1 MLETLLS
8 LLTEISTRYADRRV
22 QVFKVW
28 AESGEGEW
36 VALNGKV
43 LDEDTLADLRT
54 CLETQ
59 LPGLQVDYAGIRVLR
74 GTYTRRKYV
83 ATNLTGLYDQPGWQ
97 ACMLSQLFYGWEL
110 EVLEECGPWAFV
122 RQVDGYL
129 GWTYLPYLT
138 ESPSPDPTHLVIVP
152 ASYIRSEITA
162 GSQVVGRLL
171 CGTAAQVVRWAN
183 HSAEIDAQV
192 WGWVNASDLR
202 ALEDLPR
209 LSDTERRA
217 MLVADATRLTG
228 VPYLEGGC
236 SAMGID
242 SSGLIQLIHRLVGIE
257 IPRDADM
264 QYAQGRKVEPP
275 FQSGDLLFFKEEGD
289 YPAKRGDP
297 AKRDDP
303 AIHHVGVSLGGWRII
318 HSSRE
323 RNGVYFTDVIDDPKL
338 KADFVEARSFF

>member
-1 MLETLLS
+1 MFEILQS
-8 LLTEISTRYADRRV
+8 LLVDISSRYADRRV
-22 QVFKVW
+22 QVFEVQ

-43 LDEDTLADLRT
+43 LDDYTLTDLRT
-54 CLETQ
+54 CLESQ
-59 LPGLQVDYAGIRVLR
+59 VPGLQVDYAGIRVLR
-74 GTYTRRKYV
+74 GASPRRKFV
-83 ATNLTGLYDQPGWQ
+83 ATNLTGLYAGPAWQ
-97 ACMLSQLFYGWEL
+97 ADMLSQLFYGWEL

-122 RQVDGYL
+122 RLVDGYL

-138 ESPSPDPTHLVIVP
+138 DSPSPDPTHLVIVP

-209 LSDTERRA
+209 LSNTERRA
-217 MLVADATRLTG
+217 LIVADATRLTG

-264 QYAQGRKVEPP
+264 QYEQGRIVEPP
-275 FQSGDLLFFKEEGD
+275 FQPGDLLFFKQEG
-289 YPAKRGDP
+289 KT
-297 AKRDDP
+297 P
-303 AIHHVGVSLGGWRII
+303 AIQHVGVSLGGWRII

-323 RNGVYFTDVIDDPKL
+323 RNGVYFTDVMDDPQL
-338 KADFVEARSFF
+338 SAEFVGARSFI